1 MSLHH
6 CLIHTCTRLHSL
18 RVRNS
23 INIPEK
29 LQVFIGPEYGDRYYN
44 TYHPI
49 LFLFI
54 KDLERDK
61 LKIIHSMQHMV
72 YEKKQLDIKHCN
84 DIIYFQYLPSSLS
97 NQTLLCKKKF

>member
-1 MSLHH
+1 MQFVFFTLIPAYLFIALDLHH
-6 CLIHTCTRLHSL
+6 EFASLFHSHMYKAAFSQGH
-18 RVRNS
+18 NS
-23 INIPEK
+23 ISIPEK

-61 LKIIHSMQHMV
+61 LKIIHSMQHMMC
-72 YEKKQLDIKHCN
+72 EKKQLDIKCTVM
-84 DIIYFQYLPSSLS
+84 I
-97 NQTLLCKKKF
+97 

>member
-1 MSLHH
+1 MSLHY

-29 LQVFIGPEYGDRYYN
+29 LQVFIGPEYGDRYCN

-61 LKIIHSMQHMV
+61 LKIIHSMQHMMC
-72 YEKKQLDIKHCN
+72 EKKQLDIKCTVM
-84 DIIYFQYLPSSLS
+84 I
-97 NQTLLCKKKF
+97 